1 LTRKLQ
7 VGVFIRTGR
16 TDPEVANVTDDLR
29 ERLEEVRDALLAD
42 DRDGARGLLPKV
54 EESYRRYRRTVDTPR

>member
-1 LTRKLQ
+1 
-7 VGVFIRTGR
+7 
-16 TDPEVANVTDDLR
+16 VANVTDDLR